1 MKKIDYFYVDLDEV
15 ESEHMNPL
23 FTLMSE
29 SELLA
34 QGLEQRHMG
43 IFSKSALKEIKA
55 VQQIVGRPILDEQ
68 TLNSKQ
74 KSEDAPSS
82 DSTMIST
89 TGVPN
94 QTVFTLDD
102 DEDLNM

>member
-55 VQQIVGRPILDEQ
+55 VQ
-68 TLNSKQ
+68 
-74 KSEDAPSS
+74 
-82 DSTMIST
+82 
-89 TGVPN
+89 
-94 QTVFTLDD
+94 
-102 DEDLNM
+102 